1 MTAAPSRRSAAM
13 SYALIALAIVA
24 WWTLLSPPWAND
36 LVGGDEGYY
45 GVMARNLEA
54 TPRQWPVPSLT
65 PLGDA
70 GDKPPV
76 LPAMIAI
83 ARWATGA
90 GRAAADPRAVG
101 SDAAVTAVR
110 LPSLLSAFVILFA
123 LALLA
128 RRLVSNRAGYLAL
141 LVLGTLPWFADAARV
156 AAAEM
161 PLTAFALLALVV
173 LAPAATSRVGRTR
186 AFAAGALFG
195 LAFLCKLWLV
205 ALLALPA
212 LALLWP
218 LRVRAT
224 WLALIA
230 GALLPL
236 LAHLALLACV
246 RGDLLAHWLQV
257 VFGFSLQSRAS
268 GSGFAAYWF
277 HGPLFYPQML
287 GKAFA
292 LWAPFLLVAL
302 WNAVRAPG
310 AASPRVLWGTLA
322 ALAVLGAFRVQS
334 GGYALPLVPSIA
346 LLAAVGLDQALAS
359 PRWQAATWSLAL
371 LAALMGA
378 SRIAERL
385 PQHYHRPGYREIA
398 AAIAPYLKAASG
410 PAPRVLAPE
419 APVFAYTLGCG
430 ARYWDTPYDH
440 WSLARFD
447 SLKSDTSLKAF
458 VVDTSRQLY
467 GGFPDEATYQWLARE
482 TRDITAQV
490 GEFAGGGRLQG
501 FRVFVRR

>member
-1 MTAAPSRRSAAM
+1 MTAAPARRPAAM

-54 TPRQWPVPSLT
+54 TPRQWPVPSLA
-65 PLGDA
+65 PLGEA
-70 GDKPPV
+70 GDKPPG
-76 LPAMIAI
+76 LPAMIAL
-83 ARWATGA
+83 ARWVTGA
-90 GRAAADPRAVG
+90 ARAREVG
-101 SDAAVTAVR
+101 SDAAITAVR
-110 LPSLLSAFVILFA
+110 CPSIVSAIVILFA

-128 RRLVSNRAGYLAL
+128 RRLVNDRAGYLAL

-161 PLTAFALLALVV
+161 PLTAFAMLALVAV
-173 LAPAATSRVGRTR
+173 APARAKPPGRTR
-186 AFAAGALFG
+186 AFTAGALFG

-218 LRVRAT
+218 VRARAV

-230 GALLPL
+230 GVLLPL
-236 LAHLALLACV
+236 LAHLALLAIT
-246 RGDLLAHWLQV
+246 RPDLLTHWRDV
-257 VFGFSLQSRAS
+257 VFAFSLQSRAS
-268 GSGFAAYWF
+268 GSGFADYWF
-277 HGPLFYPQML
+277 HGPLYYPLML

-302 WNAVRAPG
+302 WSAARAPG
-310 AASPRVLWGTLA
+310 EAAARALWGMLA
-322 ALAVLGAFRVQS
+322 ALALLCAFRVQS
-334 GGYALPLVPSIA
+334 GGYALPLVPMLA
-346 LLAAVGLDQALAS
+346 LFAAVGLERAVAA
-359 PRWQAATWSLAL
+359 PKWQAAVWSLAL

-378 SRIAERL
+378 SRIGERL
-385 PQHYHRPGYREIA
+385 PQRYHRIGYREIA
-398 AAIAPYLKAASG
+398 AAIAPYLKDAAG

-440 WSLARFD
+440 WSPARFD
-447 SLKSDTSLKAF
+447 SLRADTSTKAF
-458 VVDTSRQLY
+458 VVDLGRGFY
-467 GGFPDEATYQWLARE
+467 GGFPDEATYQWLSRE
-482 TRDITAQV
+482 TRDITGQV